1 MKTEHW
7 TGEMPCNLN
16 GFRNF
21 EFLIAIYCLALL
33 YHIFIVQAMYIKNR
47 QSVVLPSCG

>member
-1 MKTEHW
+1 MKTERW

-21 EFLIAIYCLALL
+21 EFLIQIMKQTFFTFLT
-33 YHIFIVQAMYIKNR
+33 FVSNFKVKNK
-47 QSVVLPSCG
+47 L

>member
-1 MKTEHW
+1 MKTERW

-21 EFLIAIYCLALL
+21 EFLIEIRTAVDITNSPVGSRLLTGLLA
-33 YHIFIVQAMYIKNR
+33 Q
-47 QSVVLPSCG
+47 